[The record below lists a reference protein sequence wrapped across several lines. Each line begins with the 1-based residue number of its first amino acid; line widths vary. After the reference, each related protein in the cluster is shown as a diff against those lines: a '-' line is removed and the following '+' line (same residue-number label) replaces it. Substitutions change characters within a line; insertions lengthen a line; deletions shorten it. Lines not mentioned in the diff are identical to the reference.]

1 MRKSSMSEWFVAI
14 YVTGIAIGV
23 IVMRDRWPER
33 VVTAVA
39 WPLGL
44 LAFGVVVV
52 IQVIAAMYLWPI
64 PMLAT
69 IGLFIGV
76 WYIL

>member
-1 MRKSSMSEWFVAI
+1 MSEWLVMM
-14 YVTGIAIGV
+14 YVTGIVIGL
-23 IVMRDRWPER
+23 IAMRDRWPER

-52 IQVIAAMYLWPI
+52 ILVPAAIYLWPI
-64 PMLAT
+64 PLLAT
-69 IGLFIGV
+69 IGLLIGV

>member
-1 MRKSSMSEWFVAI
+1 MFETFLAI
-14 YVTGIAIGV
+14 YVIGIAIGM

-33 VVTAVA
+33 VVTALA

-52 IQVIAAMYLWPI
+52 TMAAAAIYLWPV
-64 PMLAT
+64 PVLAT
-69 IGLFIGV
+69 IGVLLGA
-76 WYIL
+76 WYIV

>member
-1 MRKSSMSEWFVAI
+1 MSEWLVAM

-33 VVTAVA
+33 VVTAIV

-44 LAFGVVVV
+44 LALGVVVV
-52 IQVIAAMYLWPI
+52 IQVVAAIYLWPI
-64 PMLAT
+64 PVLAT
-69 IGLFIGV
+69 IGLLIGA
-76 WYIL
+76 WYVV

>member
-1 MRKSSMSEWFVAI
+1 MSEWLLAM

-23 IVMRDRWPER
+23 IVMRDKWPER

-52 IQVIAAMYLWPI
+52 IQVLAAIYLWPI
-64 PMLAT
+64 PVLAT
-69 IGLFIGV
+69 IGLLIGA
-76 WYIL
+76 WYIV

>member
-1 MRKSSMSEWFVAI
+1 MSELLLATYVA
-14 YVTGIAIGV
+14 GIAVGL

-33 VVTAVA
+33 VATAVA

-52 IQVIAAMYLWPI
+52 TLLAASIYLWPI
-64 PMLAT
+64 PLLAT
-69 IGLFIGV
+69 IALLLGA
-76 WYIL
+76 WYIA

>member
-1 MRKSSMSEWFVAI
+1 MFEWLVAL
-14 YVTGIAIGV
+14 YVTGIVIGL

-44 LAFGVVVV
+44 LAFGVVVAIFV
-52 IQVIAAMYLWPI
+52 AAAIYLWPI
-64 PMLAT
+64 PVLAT
-69 IGLFIGV
+69 IGLLIGV
-76 WYIL
+76 WYIV

>member
-1 MRKSSMSEWFVAI
+1 MSEWLAATYVA
-14 YVTGIAIGV
+14 GIAIGL

-33 VVTAVA
+33 LVTAVA

-44 LAFGVVVV
+44 LAFGVVVAIFV
-52 IQVIAAMYLWPI
+52 AATIFLWPI
-64 PMLAT
+64 PALAT
-69 IGLFIGV
+69 IGFLIGT